1 MVTLKEFS
9 YLLRSNETI
18 LALSTPFGRSA
29 LGIVRLSGKNSLN
42 IIEKISNKRFEH
54 RIATPVFFE
63 RYGKAI
69 VTYFKAPNSYTGEDL
84 VEISLIG
91 NPYLINHFIK
101 EILKEGAILALPGEF
116 TLRAYLNGKI
126 DLSQAEAI
134 DSLARA
140 VSPKVQRKLSLMSE
154 GVFSIKIREIR
165 DHLLEL
171 LSLMEAY
178 IEFEEEDI
186 EIELKEIEEKIKD
199 LIILSQDFYKKCF
212 LKKEEGIFNVVIA
225 GPPNAGK
232 STLFNKIL
240 GYDRVLVSEEKGTT
254 RDLIKETIDLDGFPI
269 NLWDSAGIFKRGKGI
284 TKKAIE
290 FSKKIIKKADF
301 ILYLHDSSLPFD
313 GIEKG
318 LEDDVKE
325 RGTIILTKKDLKIN
339 EKNKD
344 LPYLFISSLKEEGI
358 DVLLKILKEKAMEY
372 YGEGEEGEFLINE
385 RQKKHLE
392 SFLKYLKEGKEKFE
406 EGQPMEIVSD
416 FLNKGKEE
424 IENVVGE
431 IKKEEIINSIFSRFC
446 IGK

>member
-1 MVTLKEFS
+1 MGTLKEFS

-18 LALSTPFGRSA
+18 LALSTPLGKGA
-29 LGIVRLSGKNSLN
+29 LGVVRLSGKDSLK
-42 IIEKISNKRFEH
+42 IIEKISNKKFEP

-69 VTYFKAPNSYTGEDL
+69 VIYFKAPNSYTGEDL

-91 NPYLINHFIK
+91 NPYLINYFIK
-101 EILKEGAILALPGEF
+101 ELLKEGATLALPGEF
-116 TLRAYLNGKI
+116 TFRAYLKGKI

-134 DSLARA
+134 DFLARA
-140 VSPKVQRKLSLMSE
+140 VSTKVQRKLSLMSE
-154 GVFSIKIREIR
+154 GVFSKKIRELR
-165 DHLLEL
+165 DYLLEL
-171 LSLMEAY
+171 LSFMEAY

-186 EIELKEIEEKIKD
+186 EIGLRQIEEKIKN
-199 LIILSQDFYKKCF
+199 LITFSLDFYKKCF

-232 STLFNKIL
+232 STLFNKFL
-240 GYDRVLVSEEKGTT
+240 GYDRALVSKEKGTT
-254 RDLIKETIDLDGFPI
+254 RDLIRETIDLDGFPI

-284 TKKAIE
+284 TQKAIE
-290 FSKKIIKKADF
+290 FSKKNIKRADF
-301 ILYLHDSSLPFD
+301 ILYLHDSSLPFE

-318 LEDDVKE
+318 LEEDVKE
-325 RGTIILTKKDLKIN
+325 RGTVILTKKDLKIN
-339 EKNKD
+339 EKNKA
-344 LPYLFISSLKEEGI
+344 LPYLFISSLKDEGI
-358 DVLLKILKEKAMEY
+358 DILLNILKEKAMEY

-385 RQKKHLE
+385 RQKEHLE

-416 FLNKGKEE
+416 FLIKGKEE
-424 IENVVGE
+424 IENVIGE
-431 IKKEEIINSIFSRFC
+431 IKKEDIINSIFSRFC